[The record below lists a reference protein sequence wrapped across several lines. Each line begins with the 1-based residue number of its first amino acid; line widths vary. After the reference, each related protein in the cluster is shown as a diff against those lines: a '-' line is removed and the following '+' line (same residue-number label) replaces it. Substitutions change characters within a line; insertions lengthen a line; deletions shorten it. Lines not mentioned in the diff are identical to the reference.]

1 MPDLMQNDFVLP
13 GAPGCVAG
21 AAATVPRLRE
31 VLDWFRTKRWPV
43 FHMGACQLRRSEALP
58 AASAGD

>member
-43 FHMGACQLRRSEALP
+43 FHIDDATRPCIFPVSR
-58 AASAGD
+58 

>member
-21 AAATVPRLRE
+21 AAATVPRLLE

-43 FHMGACQLRRSEALP
+43 FHID
-58 AASAGD
+58 AATRPCIFPVSR